1 VSGFARLL
9 QAARRRGSAVPALVV
24 GDLASAEGALRAA
37 ARRPL
42 VLLVPGHLV
51 TRPAGAIL
59 VAGLRT
65 HVERSGLPVWIQLD
79 HGHALDEIAAACELG
94 VSAVMADASHLPYGE
109 NAAFVTA
116 ARAIAARYGVAVEAQ
131 LGRLEGEENVARS
144 VDPVALTDA
153 AEAARFVRDTG
164 VQCLGVAVGNVHGH
178 YRRSPRLD
186 LDRIREIAA
195 VTDAPLALH
204 GGSGLPASHVR
215 EAVRAGIAK
224 VNVHTELRTAHL
236 GATAGAVHAGDAQEL
251 LTAQSQAVER
261 AARQLLSRMLE
272 HKMLHAA

>member
-1 VSGFARLL
+1 MTGFDRLL
-9 QAARRRGSAVPALVV
+9 KAARDRGSAVPALVV
-24 GDLASAEGALRAA
+24 HDLASAEGALRAA

-59 VAGLRT
+59 VAGLRA

-79 HGHALDEIAAACELG
+79 HGHTLDEIAAACELG

-109 NAAFVTA
+109 NAAFVAA
-116 ARAIAARYGVAVEAQ
+116 ARALAAPCGVAVEAQ
-131 LGRLEGEENVARS
+131 LGRLEGEENVARR

-178 YRRSPRLD
+178 YRRPPRLD
-186 LDRIREIAA
+186 VDRIRRIAA
-195 VTDAPLALH
+195 ATEASLALH
-204 GGSGLPASHVR
+204 GGSGLPASSLR

-224 VNVHTELRTAHL
+224 VNVNTELRTAHL
-236 GATAGAVHAGDAQEL
+236 DATADAVRTGDAQEL
-251 LTAQSQAVER
+251 LAAQSQAVER
-261 AARQLLSRMLE
+261 ATRQLLSRLTE